1 MKLAVALLT
10 SLALVTPALAC
21 PNMDH
26 DEAPK
31 TAEKKPADKDKAKEQ
46 PKADPAKEKQAP
58 ADTAKTKDGKGDKK
72 PGDKVSLK

>member
-1 MKLAVALLT
+1 MKLVIATLA

-21 PNMDH
+21 PHMDH

-31 TAEKKPADKDKAKEQ
+31 TADKAKKEE
-46 PKADPAKEKQAP
+46 PKAPAKEQEKKNEQKP
-58 ADTAKTKDGKGDKK
+58 ADTAKTKQDKTEKK

>member
-1 MKLAVALLT
+1 MKLVLALVA

-31 TAEKKPADKDKAKEQ
+31 TADKKPAEKKQEQ
-46 PKADPAKEKQAP
+46 PKTDTKAP
-58 ADTAKTKDGKGDKK
+58 DTAKNKETKPDKSTEKK
-72 PGDKVSLK
+72 PGDKVTMK